1 MAIAF
6 DAVVSNT
13 SITATS
19 LTYSHTCTGSNRMLF
34 VAHLSNTGDFS
45 TGVTYNGVA
54 MTQVS
59 KKQVG
64 VTAAWT
70 YLYALFAPAT
80 GANNVVISVS
90 SSTLIYGTSVS
101 YTGVTQSN
109 MMDASATSSIS
120 AAALNLSTNLTT
132 IAGNCWTL
140 CYSFNNINVYASN
153 SDTIRGTNGGS
164 NFFDT
169 NALITPAG
177 SKTMTQ
183 TVTGSGSSSSHMV
196 SFSPFVATT
205 ANSNFLMFF

>member
-13 SITATS
+13 STTATS
-19 LTYSHTCTGSNRMLF
+19 LTYSHTCTGSNSILF

-45 TGVTYNGVA
+45 TGVTYAGVS
-54 MTQVS
+54 MVQIS

-64 VTAAWT
+64 ATSAWT

-90 SSTLIYGTSVS
+90 TSTLIYGTSVS

-109 MMDASATSSIS
+109 TMDASATSSIS

-132 IAGNCWTL
+132 IANNCWTA
-140 CYSFNNINVYASN
+140 CYSFNNTNIWVSN
-153 SDTIRGTNGGS
+153 SDTIRGTNAGS

-169 NALITPAG
+169 NSLITPAG

-183 TVTGSGSSSSHMV
+183 TVTGSGSSTSHMV